1 MRVHK
6 KALLKDVGGIHK
18 KVRTSSIGCKGK
30 EGGDAKK
37 ANQSDMIPKEY
48 KTEII
53 YEESTKT
60 FYIYLLG
67 QVTEPSDYTNV
78 LTTFNTARED
88 ETIRCY
94 ISGPGGRKDTAD
106 IIRHAALNSEALTVA
121 IIGDCASADTI
132 IPLAFDELEV
142 MPNIEFMIHNYSSWV
157 GGKHHEILSQAD
169 FLKAEMP
176 EVFRRYY
183 QDFLTYEEATIV
195 INGGDI
201 YLNSEQVTERW
212 KNVQAAR
219 EAEFDA
225 YMAEANKD
233 IIQTHISELNRLGIK
248 IQIPS
253 EEEPKKKAKS
263 KTTK

>member
-1 MRVHK
+1 MRVNK
-6 KALLKDVGGIHK
+6 KALVKGVGGIHK
-18 KVRTSSIGCKGK
+18 KA
-30 EGGDAKK
+30 E
-37 ANQSDMIPKEY
+37 QSDMIPKEY

-60 FYIYLLG
+60 FYVYMLG
-67 QVTEPSDYTNV
+67 AITAPEDYTNV

-94 ISGPGGRKDTAD
+94 FSGPGGRKDTTD
-106 IIRHAALNSEALTVA
+106 IIRHAVFNTEALTVA

-142 MPNIEFMIHNYSSWV
+142 MPNIEFMIHSISSGYYS
-157 GGKHHEILSQAD
+157 KYHEVVASMD
-169 FLKAEMP
+169 FWKNEMP
-176 EVFRRYY
+176 VALKSYFK
-183 QDFLTYEEATIV
+183 DFLTDEEIEYV
-195 INGGDI
+195 VSGNDI

-225 YMAEANKD
+225 YIAEANKD

-248 IQIPS
+248 IEIPS